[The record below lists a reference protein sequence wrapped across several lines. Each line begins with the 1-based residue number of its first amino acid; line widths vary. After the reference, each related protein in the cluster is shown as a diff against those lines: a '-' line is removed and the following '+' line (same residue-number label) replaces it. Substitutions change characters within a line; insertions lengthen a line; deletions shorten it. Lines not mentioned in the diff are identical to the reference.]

1 MTDGKRA
8 EDKARTQSGPFDVAA
23 ELERLKETSRRIGG
37 VVLFVGV
44 VRDFSQ
50 GHGVTKILFEHFP
63 GMTEA
68 KLAEL
73 RAAAIERFGLIDLV
87 LVHRFGE
94 LAPGDDI
101 VLIAAA
107 AEYRAVAFE
116 GCSWC
121 IDELKRMVPI
131 WKKEHAPDGAVW
143 LEAHP

>member
-1 MTDGKRA
+1 MASVGGKVRI
-8 EDKARTQSGPFDVAA
+8 QSGPFDTAA
-23 ELERLKETSRRIGG
+23 ELARIKSGSRSIGA

-63 GMTEA
+63 GMAER

-73 RAAAIERFGLIDLV
+73 REAAIGRFGLLDLV
-87 LVHRFGE
+87 VVHRFGE
-94 LAPGDDI
+94 LLPGDDI

-107 AEYRAVAFE
+107 AEHRAAAFA
-116 GCSWC
+116 GCAWC
-121 IDELKRMVPI
+121 IDELKREVPI

>member
-1 MTDGKRA
+1 MEQRVQD
-8 EDKARTQSGPFDVAA
+8 DQARIQREPFDVKT
-23 ELERLKETSRRIGG
+23 ELARLKEGSRRIGG
-37 VVLFVGV
+37 VVLFVGI

-63 GMTEA
+63 GMAEA

-73 RAAAIERFGLIDLV
+73 RTAAIGRFGLIDLT

-107 AEYRAVAFE
+107 AEHRAAAFE

-121 IDELKRMVPI
+121 IDELKRLVPI
-131 WKKEHAPDGAVW
+131 WKQEHAPDGAVW

>member
-1 MTDGKRA
+1 MTRPGD
-8 EDKARTQSGPFDVAA
+8 ARVRIQREPFDIGA
-23 ELERLKETSRRIGG
+23 ELVRVTAGSRRIGG
-37 VVLFVGV
+37 VATFVGL

-50 GHGVTKILFEHFP
+50 GHAVTKILFEHFP
-63 GMTEA
+63 AMAEA

-73 RAAAIERFGLIDLV
+73 RDAAIARFGLIDLV
-87 LVHRFGE
+87 VVHRYGE
-94 LAPGDDI
+94 LGPGDGI

-107 AEYRAVAFE
+107 AEHRAEAFA

-121 IDELKRMVPI
+121 IDELKRTVPI

>member
-1 MTDGKRA
+1 VVVTGR
-8 EDKARTQSGPFDVAA
+8 EDARVRIQREPFDVGA
-23 ELERLKETSRRIGG
+23 ELARLTAGSRRIGG
-37 VVLFVGV
+37 VAVFVGL

-50 GHGVTKILFEHFP
+50 GHAVTGILFEHFP
-63 GMTEA
+63 GMAEA

-73 RAAAIERFGLIDLV
+73 REAAIARFGLVDLV
-87 LVHRFGE
+87 VVHRCGE
-94 LAPGDDI
+94 LEPGDMI

-107 AEYRAVAFE
+107 AEHRAEAFA

-121 IDELKRMVPI
+121 IDELKRTVPI

>member
-1 MTDGKRA
+1 M
-8 EDKARTQSGPFDVAA
+8 EPLNDKARVQREPFDAAA
-23 ELERLKETSRRIGG
+23 ELGRIKSASRRIGA
-37 VVLFVGV
+37 VVSFVGV

-50 GHGVTKILFEHFP
+50 GHRVTKILFEHFP
-63 GMTEA
+63 GMAEA
-68 KLAEL
+68 KLTEL
-73 RAAAIERFGLIDLV
+73 REAGIRQFGLIDLV
-87 LVHRFGE
+87 LVHRVGE

-107 AEYRAVAFE
+107 AEHRAAAFN

-121 IDELKRMVPI
+121 IEELKKVVPI

>member
-1 MTDGKRA
+1 MAPDR
-8 EDKARTQSGPFDVAA
+8 EKARVQREPFDVAA
-23 ELERLKETSRRIGG
+23 ELERVKRTSLRTGG

-50 GHGVTKILFEHFP
+50 GRGVTKILFEHFP
-63 GMTEA
+63 GMAEA

-73 RAAAIERFGLIDLV
+73 RDAAISRYGLIDLV
-87 LVHRFGE
+87 IVHRCGE

-107 AEYRAVAFE
+107 AEHRAAAFE

-121 IDELKRMVPI
+121 IDELKKVVPI